1 MSVDSK
7 IKDMLVRMKAKATDA
22 ESLSEEGTQPMGSTS
37 VAKDMS
43 IKPAVP
49 GDASNPMQGSSQM
62 ADYEERDEDEE
73 NQGQKVS
80 SKIVKNTIQVRGPIG
95 TAPNFTTV
103 ADPSM
108 AVNQMNSQGNVQ
120 KEGYTLKKTS
130 VRPFTVPDEDGESE
144 EIHKAI
150 KYKIVHNKTGKE
162 VGTAERLHD
171 PQYRSDKMRITMHTG
186 DERYVSLHSKEDP
199 QAALND
205 FFKDPKTSNKYK
217 TAYKTAPKAAGVSED
232 FEHGSDTEEYS
243 LKEQIVSIFGED
255 ISEEFIDKAT
265 SIFEA
270 AVIARVN
277 SELEKVVEELQEQSE
292 IELVEAKE
300 ELVEKVDAFLNYV
313 VEQWMTENELAIE
326 NGLRTEIA
334 EEFISGLKSL
344 FKEHYIEVPEEKYN
358 LVSELQVETK
368 NLEQKLNEALEY
380 NIQMRKE
387 LEEMKR
393 ISVIEHA
400 TKDLA
405 DTEVERLVKLV
416 EGVDFDNENLF
427 AEKIAVIKENYFPK
441 GNRKQAQNQSV
452 FIEDEQNDSTET
464 LYEDSTVSH
473 YAKALSRTIK
483 KK

>member
-1 MSVDSK
+1 MHS
-7 IKDMLVRMKAKATDA
+7 
-22 ESLSEEGTQPMGSTS
+22 GH
-37 VAKDMS
+37 
-43 IKPAVP
+43 
-49 GDASNPMQGSSQM
+49 
-62 ADYEERDEDEE
+62 ERD
-73 NQGQKVS
+73 V
-80 SKIVKNTIQVRGPIG
+80 PIY
-95 TAPNFTTV
+95 PSP
-103 ADPSM
+103 DPQT
-108 AVNQMNSQGNVQ
+108 AVN
-120 KEGYTLKKTS
+120 
-130 VRPFTVPDEDGESE
+130 R
-144 EIHKAI
+144 
-150 KYKIVHNKTGKE
+150 
-162 VGTAERLHD
+162 
-171 PQYRSDKMRITMHTG
+171 
-186 DERYVSLHSKEDP
+186 
-199 QAALND
+199 
-205 FFKDPKTSNKYK
+205 FFKDPKTSKKYK
-217 TAYKTAPKAAGVSED
+217 TEE

-255 ISEEFIDKAT
+255 ISEEFISKAT

-393 ISVIEHA
+393 ISVIEHT

-405 DTEVERLVKLV
+405 DTEV
-416 EGVDFDNENLF
+416 
-427 AEKIAVIKENYFPK
+427 
-441 GNRKQAQNQSV
+441 
-452 FIEDEQNDSTET
+452 
-464 LYEDSTVSH
+464 
-473 YAKALSRTIK
+473 
-483 KK
+483 